1 MLKYKKL
8 RKVIHMKT
16 IQLDIQDDKL
26 NTFLTIVDNLKNG
39 MIDKIRFQSDI
50 LDIENIEKESPDY
63 LDIQRTKNENNKSY
77 SIEEAKE
84 KLGF

>member
-1 MLKYKKL
+1 MQ
-8 RKVIHMKT
+8 T

-26 NTFLTIVDNLKNG
+26 NAFLTIVDNLKNG

-50 LDIENIEKESPDY
+50 LDIENIEENSSDY
-63 LDIQRTKNENNKSY
+63 LDIKETKNENNKSY

>member
-1 MLKYKKL
+1 MQ
-8 RKVIHMKT
+8 T

-26 NTFLTIVDNLKNG
+26 STFLTIVDSLKNG

-50 LDIENIEKESPDY
+50 LDIENIEQDSSDY
-63 LDIQRTKNENNKSY
+63 LDIEQTKNENNMSY
-77 SIEEAKE
+77 SVNVAKE

>member
-1 MLKYKKL
+1 MQ
-8 RKVIHMKT
+8 T

-26 NTFLTIVDNLKNG
+26 NAFLTIVDNLKNG

-50 LDIENIEKESPDY
+50 LDIENIKKDSLDY
-63 LDIQRTKNENNKSY
+63 LDIQQAKSENYKTY

>member
-1 MLKYKKL
+1 
-8 RKVIHMKT
+8 MKT

-26 NTFLTIVDNLKNG
+26 NAFLTIVDNLKNG
-39 MIDKIRFQSDI
+39 IIDKIRFQSDI
-50 LDIENIEKESPDY
+50 LDIQNIEKGSLDY
-63 LDIQRTKNENNKSY
+63 LDIQETKNKNNQTY

>member
-1 MLKYKKL
+1 MQ
-8 RKVIHMKT
+8 T

-26 NTFLTIVDNLKNG
+26 NAFLTIVDNLKNG

-50 LDIENIEKESPDY
+50 LDIENIEESSYDY
-63 LDIQRTKNENNKSY
+63 LDIKETKNENNKSY

>member
-1 MLKYKKL
+1 MQ
-8 RKVIHMKT
+8 T

-26 NTFLTIVDNLKNG
+26 KAFLTIVDSLKNG
-39 MIDKIRFQSDI
+39 MIDKIRFQSDL
-50 LDIENIEKESPDY
+50 LDIENIEKDSPDY
-63 LDIQRTKNENNKSY
+63 LDIQQSKSENHQSY

>member
-1 MLKYKKL
+1 MIKYKKL
-8 RKVIHMKT
+8 TEVIKMQT

-26 NTFLTIVDNLKNG
+26 STFLTIVDSLKNG

-50 LDIENIEKESPDY
+50 LDIENIEQDSSDY
-63 LDIQRTKNENNKSY
+63 LDIEQTKNENNMSY
-77 SIEEAKE
+77 SVNVAKE

>member
-1 MLKYKKL
+1 
-8 RKVIHMKT
+8 MKT

-26 NTFLTIVDNLKNG
+26 NTFLTIIDSLKSG
-39 MIDKIRFQSDI
+39 MVDKIRLQNDI
-50 LDIENIEKESPDY
+50 LDIENIKQDSPDY
-63 LDIQRTKNENNKSY
+63 LDIQETKSENNISY

>member
-1 MLKYKKL
+1 MRGVY
-8 RKVIHMKT
+8 MQT

-26 NTFLTIVDNLKNG
+26 SAFLTVIKSLKSD
-39 MIDKIRFQSDI
+39 MVQSIRTSGDI
-50 LDIENIEKESPDY
+50 LDIEAIEIDSFDY
-63 LDIQRTKNENNKSY
+63 VDIENLKKQNNKKY

>member
-1 MLKYKKL
+1 
-8 RKVIHMKT
+8 MKT

-26 NTFLTIVDNLKNG
+26 NVFLTIVDNLKNG

-50 LDIENIEKESPDY
+50 LDIENIEKDSPDY
-63 LDIQRTKNENNKSY
+63 LDIEETKNENNKSY
-77 SIEEAKE
+77 SIEKAKE

>member
-1 MLKYKKL
+1 MQ
-8 RKVIHMKT
+8 T

-26 NTFLTIVDNLKNG
+26 NAFLTIVDNLKNG

-50 LDIENIEKESPDY
+50 LDIENIEKDSPDY
-63 LDIQRTKNENNKSY
+63 LDIQEAKSENHKTY

>member
-1 MLKYKKL
+1 
-8 RKVIHMKT
+8 MKT

-26 NTFLTIVDNLKNG
+26 NAFLTIVDNLKND

-50 LDIENIEKESPDY
+50 LDIENIEKDSSDY
-63 LDIQRTKNENNKSY
+63 LDIEQTKNENNRSY

>member
-1 MLKYKKL
+1 ME
-8 RKVIHMKT
+8 VVEMQT

-26 NTFLTIVDNLKNG
+26 KAFLTIIDSLKNG
-39 MIDKIRFQSDI
+39 MIDKIRFQSDL
-50 LDIENIEKESPDY
+50 LDIENIEKGSLDY
-63 LDIQRTKNENNKSY
+63 LDIQQSKSENNQSY

>member
-1 MLKYKKL
+1 MQ
-8 RKVIHMKT
+8 T

-26 NTFLTIVDNLKNG
+26 NTFLTIVNSLKNG
-39 MIDKIRFQSDI
+39 MIDKVRFQSDI
-50 LDIENIEKESPDY
+50 LDIENIEKDSSDY
-63 LDIQRTKNENNKSY
+63 LDIQQTKRENNKSY